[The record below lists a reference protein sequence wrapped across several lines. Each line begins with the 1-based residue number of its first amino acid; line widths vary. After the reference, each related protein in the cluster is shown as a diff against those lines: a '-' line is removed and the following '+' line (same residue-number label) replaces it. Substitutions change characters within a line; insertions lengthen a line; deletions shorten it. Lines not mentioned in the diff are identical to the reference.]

1 MVVKKTFRYS
11 NVFFLQPLMPQF
23 RHSEHYYGKRYTCIC
38 SVITVKD
45 AMSNWKSSIKI
56 RILLLLGAGMLGF
69 AAGSVALSG
78 APVENKGAAEIKLAN
93 GKRGPVPFPHRRHQD
108 KLGDCDICHSV
119 FPQKAGIIEELKAQ
133 DKLKKH
139 DIYPY

>member
-1 MVVKKTFRYS
+1 M
-11 NVFFLQPLMPQF
+11 
-23 RHSEHYYGKRYTCIC
+23 
-38 SVITVKD
+38 
-45 AMSNWKSSIKI
+45 ANWKSSIKI
-56 RILLLLGAGMLGF
+56 RILLLLGAGMLF
-69 AAGSVALSG
+69 FTSGSVALSA

-133 DKLKKH
+133 GKLKKKH
-139 DIYPY
+139 VMNKLCNKCHRQRKKEGIKAGPTTCAKCHIKEKK